1 MNNLLSNILRRLPE
15 PIVSEYGLVSPM
27 GVFGRMHGITLRVFT
42 FVVMEIGERIAAI
55 IKVNQHT
62 AASFADAVGVQRS
75 AVSHILNGRNKPS
88 LDFLQKVLM
97 HFPRVDAGWLITG
110 KSPPNAAAVRPPITA
125 PQDESDSAA
134 AAPDPESVEQAD
146 REPSKPPLSGKS
158 VERIVVFYTDRTFD
172 TYEPN

>member
-1 MNNLLSNILRRLPE
+1 
-15 PIVSEYGLVSPM
+15 
-27 GVFGRMHGITLRVFT
+27 
-42 FVVMEIGERIAAI
+42 MEIGERIAAI

-88 LDFLQKVLM
+88 LDFLQKVLL

-110 KSPPNAAAVRPPITA
+110 KSPGKNTSTDHPTADAKELSNDPPPSPEAGHLPEEAVI
-125 PQDESDSAA
+125 SAA
-134 AAPDPESVEQAD
+134 EKS
-146 REPSKPPLSGKS
+146 SGKTPA
-158 VERIVVFYTDRTFD
+158 RIVVFYTDRTFD